1 MEIKRGPIHVHNQRP
16 HPVGSQETPIF
27 ICEGLSVKAQR
38 KRVIGDQAFLITGL
52 GLGFTLTVQIT
63 TLTAGDFADPY
74 AIITTASRFFA
85 LTGSYL
91 SIIGLLLIA
100 RIPWVENALGHDRL
114 VVWHRKAM
122 PYALYMIT
130 FHVLLVALGYAGSEG
145 KIVGHELW
153 IMITTYPWM
162 LPAFAGFVLLIL
174 AGITSYK
181 NVRTKM
187 KYETWW
193 VIHLYTYLGVALS
206 FMHQILTGGMF
217 IGHPLNRAYWIGL
230 YVAVVVAIVTWRIAI
245 PATRS
250 FRHKLRLSK
259 VEIEGPGVVSMYISG
274 IGISKL
280 RAQGGQFFNWRFLT
294 KDGWHESHPFSLSA
308 APTDTELR
316 FTVKALGD
324 SSSKISSI
332 PIGTRVIIEGPY
344 GIFTRDM
351 ARQFKHVTLI
361 GGGVGITPLRAIID
375 EIPDST
381 SIDVI
386 YRARNEEDLVLKEE
400 LDLLANQRGIK
411 VHYLVGSRNEYPI
424 NENTIK
430 KYAPRFADSDV
441 YVCGPE
447 SLIDNV
453 IAACK
458 EAGIPKDRVH
468 HEAFVYHAQ

>member
-1 MEIKRGPIHVHNQRP
+1 M
-16 HPVGSQETPIF
+16 
-27 ICEGLSVKAQR
+27 KAQR
-38 KRVIGDQAFLITGL
+38 KRFIGDQAFLITGL
-52 GLGFTLTVQIT
+52 GLGFTLTIQIT

-74 AIITTASRFFA
+74 AIITTISRFFA

-100 RIPWVENALGHDRL
+100 RIPWIENALGHDRL

-130 FHVLLVALGYAGSEG
+130 LHVLLVGLGYAGAEG
-145 KIVGHELW
+145 KVIANELW
-153 IMITTYPWM
+153 IMTTTYPWM
-162 LPAFAGFVLLIL
+162 LPASAGFLLLIL

-181 NVRTKM
+181 NVRNSI

-230 YVAVVVAIVTWRIAI
+230 YLSVVFSIVTWRIII
-245 PATRS
+245 PLARS
-250 FRHKLRLSK
+250 IRHQLVISK
-259 VEIEGPGVVSMYISG
+259 VEVEGPGVVSIYVSG
-274 IGISKL
+274 RNISKL
-280 RAQGGQFFNWRFLT
+280 NAQGGQFFNWRFLT
-294 KDGWHESHPFSLSA
+294 KDRWHESHPFSLSA
-308 APTDTELR
+308 APTDSELR

-324 SSSKISSI
+324 STNNFAQVKV
-332 PIGTRVIIEGPY
+332 GTRVVIEGPY

-351 ARQFKHVTLI
+351 ARQFKHSTLI

-386 YRARNEEDLVLKEE
+386 YRARNHDDLVLKSE
-400 LDLLANQRGIK
+400 LDELAQRRNVKI
-411 VHYLVGSRNEYPI
+411 HYLVGSRTEHPI
-424 NENTIK
+424 NEVSLK
-430 KYAPRFADSDV
+430 KYVPRFADSDV
-441 YVCGPE
+441 YVCGPQG
-447 SLIDNV
+447 LIDDV
-453 IAACK
+453 VSACK
-458 EAGIPKDRVH
+458 SAGIPKDRVH
-468 HEAFVYHAQ
+468 HEAFLYHAQ

>member
-1 MEIKRGPIHVHNQRP
+1 M
-16 HPVGSQETPIF
+16 
-27 ICEGLSVKAQR
+27 
-38 KRVIGDQAFLITGL
+38 GDQAFLITGL

-63 TLTAGDFADPY
+63 TLTSGDFADIY
-74 AIITTASRFFA
+74 AIITTVSRFFA

-130 FHVLLVALGYAGSEG
+130 LHVLLVALGYAGSEG
-145 KIVGHELW
+145 KVVVHELW
-153 IMITTYPWM
+153 VMVTTYPWM
-162 LPAFAGFVLLIL
+162 LPAFVGFILLIL

-181 NVRTKM
+181 QVRSQI

-230 YVAVVVAIVTWRIAI
+230 YVAVLLAIVTWRIAL
-245 PATRS
+245 PTYRS
-250 FRHKLRLSK
+250 LRHNLVISRI
-259 VEIEGPGVVSMYISG
+259 ENEGPGVVSIYVSG
-274 IGISKL
+274 KEISKL

-294 KDGWHESHPFSLSA
+294 KDRWHESHPFSLSA
-308 APTDTELR
+308 APTDNELR

-324 SSSKISSI
+324 SSQSIEKI

-351 ARQFKHVTLI
+351 ASQFKHVTLI
-361 GGGVGITPLRAIID
+361 GGGVGITPLRAIIE

-381 SIDVI
+381 TIDVI
-386 YRARNEEDLVLKEE
+386 YRARDESDLVLKDE
-400 LDLLANQRGIK
+400 LDKLASTRGIR
-411 VHYLVGSRNEYPI
+411 VNYLVGPRTLFPI
-424 NENTIK
+424 NQFTIK

-441 YVCGPE
+441 YVCGPQT
-447 SLIDNV
+447 LIDAV
-453 IAACK
+453 VDACK
-458 EAGIPKDRVH
+458 EAGIPKNRIH
-468 HEAFVYHAQ
+468 HEAFLYHAQ

>member
-1 MEIKRGPIHVHNQRP
+1 M
-16 HPVGSQETPIF
+16 
-27 ICEGLSVKAQR
+27 KATR
-38 KRVIGDQAFLITGL
+38 KRLIGDQAFLLTGL

-74 AIITTASRFFA
+74 AVITTISRFFA

-130 FHVLLVALGYAGSEG
+130 LHVLLVALGYAGAEG
-145 KIVGHELW
+145 KVIGREIW
-153 IMITTYPWM
+153 IMVTTYPWM
-162 LPAFAGFVLLIL
+162 LPAFAGFLLLIL
-174 AGITSYK
+174 AGITSYRS
-181 NVRTKM
+181 VRNSI

-230 YVAVVVAIVTWRIAI
+230 YVAVVVAIITWRIAI

-250 FRHKLRLSK
+250 IRHNLKLARIE
-259 VEIEGPGVVSMYISG
+259 VEGPGVVSMYISG
-274 IGISKL
+274 KNISGL

-294 KDGWHESHPFSLSA
+294 KDRWHESHPFSLSA
-308 APTDTELR
+308 APTDNELR

-324 SSSKISSI
+324 STKDFLSI
-332 PIGTRVIIEGPY
+332 PIGTRVIVEGPY

-381 SIDVI
+381 SIDLL
-386 YRARNEEDLVLKEE
+386 YRARSEADLVLRDE
-400 LDLLANQRGIK
+400 LDQLARERGINI
-411 VHYLVGSRNEYPI
+411 HYLVGSRTEFPI
-424 NENTIK
+424 DEVTIK

-447 SLIDNV
+447 ALIEDV
-453 IAACK
+453 IEASKA
-458 EAGIPKDRVH
+458 AGIPKDRVH
-468 HEAFVYHAQ
+468 HEAFQYHAQ

>member
-1 MEIKRGPIHVHNQRP
+1 MVMEHGPIEIRSSRP
-16 HPVGSQETPIF
+16 ARSQESPTF
-27 ICEGLSVKAQR
+27 RWEGPEVKAVK
-38 KRVIGDQAFLITGL
+38 KRAIADQAFWITGL

-63 TLTAGDFADPY
+63 TLTRGDFADPY
-74 AIITTASRFFA
+74 AIITTLSRFFA

-130 FHVLLVALGYAGSEG
+130 LHVLLVVLGYAGSEG
-145 KIVGHELW
+145 KVIFRELW
-153 IMITTYPWM
+153 GMVTTYPWM
-162 LPAFAGFVLLIL
+162 LPAFVGFILLVMAGV
-174 AGITSYK
+174 TSYK
-181 NVRTKM
+181 NVRSQI

-217 IGHPLNRAYWIGL
+217 IGHPLNRAYWISL
-230 YVAVVVAIVTWRIAI
+230 YLAVVIAIVTWRIII
-245 PATRS
+245 PGARS
-250 FRHKLRLSK
+250 IRHHLVLSK
-259 VEIEGPGVVSMYISG
+259 IVHEGPGVFSLHISG
-274 IGISKL
+274 KNITALS
-280 RAQGGQFFNWRFLT
+280 AQGGQFFNWRFLT

-324 SSSKISSI
+324 STSKIAEI

-351 ARQFKHVTLI
+351 ASQFKHVTLV

-375 EIPDST
+375 EISEGT
-381 SIDVI
+381 TIDVI
-386 YRARNEEDLVLKEE
+386 YRAREEVDLVLKHE
-400 LDLLANQRGIK
+400 LEDLVAKKGIK
-411 VHYLVGSRNEYPI
+411 VHYLVGSRKEHPI
-424 NENTIK
+424 NEFTLK
-430 KYAPRFADSDV
+430 KYVPRFADSDV

-447 SLIDNV
+447 ALIDDV
-453 IAACK
+453 VVAAQS
-458 EAGIPKDRVH
+458 AGIPKDRVH

>member
-1 MEIKRGPIHVHNQRP
+1 MEKAHGHTEIRSS
-16 HPVGSQETPIF
+16 HPARSQESPNF
-27 ICEGLSVKAQR
+27 GWEGREVKAVK
-38 KRVIGDQAFLITGL
+38 KRAIGDQAFWITGL

-63 TLTAGDFADPY
+63 TLTRGDFADPY
-74 AIITTASRFFA
+74 AVITTLSRFFA

-130 FHVLLVALGYAGSEG
+130 LHVLLVILGYAGSEG
-145 KIVGHELW
+145 IVIYRELW
-153 IMITTYPWM
+153 NMVTTYPWM
-162 LPAFAGFVLLIL
+162 LPAFVGLVLLTM
-174 AGITSYK
+174 AGVTSYK
-181 NVRTKM
+181 SVRSQI

-230 YVAVVVAIVTWRIAI
+230 YLAVLFAIITWRIVI
-245 PATRS
+245 PGARS
-250 FRHKLRLSK
+250 IRHQLVVSK
-259 VEIEGPGVVSMYISG
+259 IVPEGPGVVSIHVSG
-274 IGISKL
+274 KNITRLG
-280 RAQGGQFFNWRFLT
+280 AQGGQFFNWRFIT
-294 KDGWHESHPFSLSA
+294 KNGWHESHPFSLSA
-308 APTDTELR
+308 APTDSELR

-324 SSSKISSI
+324 STSKIEEI
-332 PIGTRVIIEGPY
+332 PIGTRVVIEGPY

-351 ARQFKHVTLI
+351 ASQFKHVTLI

-375 EIPDST
+375 EVPEGT
-381 SIDVI
+381 TIDVI
-386 YRARNEEDLVLKEE
+386 YRARESVDLVLKHE
-400 LDLLANQRGIK
+400 LDELVEKKGIK
-411 VHYLVGSRNEYPI
+411 VHYLVGPRTEHPI
-424 NENTIK
+424 NEFSLK

-447 SLIDNV
+447 ALIEDV
-453 IAACK
+453 IKAAR
-458 EAGIPKDRVH
+458 EAGIPKNRVH

>member
-1 MEIKRGPIHVHNQRP
+1 M
-16 HPVGSQETPIF
+16 
-27 ICEGLSVKAQR
+27 KARR
-38 KRVIGDQAFLITGL
+38 KRAIGDQAFLITGL

-63 TLTAGDFADPY
+63 TLTSGDFADIY
-74 AIITTASRFFA
+74 AIITTVSRFFA

-130 FHVLLVALGYAGSEG
+130 LHVLLVALGYAGSEG
-145 KIVGHELW
+145 KVVVHELW
-153 IMITTYPWM
+153 VMVTTYPWM
-162 LPAFAGFVLLIL
+162 LPAFVGFILLIL

-181 NVRTKM
+181 QVRSQI

-230 YVAVVVAIVTWRIAI
+230 YVAVLLAIVTWRIAL
-245 PATRS
+245 PTYRS
-250 FRHKLRLSK
+250 LRHNLVISRI
-259 VEIEGPGVVSMYISG
+259 EQEGPGVVSIYVSG
-274 IGISKL
+274 KEISKL

-294 KDGWHESHPFSLSA
+294 KDRWHESHPFSLSA
-308 APTDTELR
+308 APTDNELR

-324 SSSKISSI
+324 SSQNIEKI

-351 ARQFKHVTLI
+351 ASQFKHVTLI
-361 GGGVGITPLRAIID
+361 GGGVGITPLRAIIE

-381 SIDVI
+381 TIDVI
-386 YRARNEEDLVLKEE
+386 YRARDESDLVLKDE
-400 LDLLANQRGIK
+400 LDKLASTRGIR
-411 VHYLVGSRNEYPI
+411 VNYLVGPRTLFPI
-424 NENTIK
+424 NQFTIK

-441 YVCGPE
+441 YVCGPQT
-447 SLIDNV
+447 LIDAV
-453 IAACK
+453 VDACK
-458 EAGIPKDRVH
+458 EAGIPKNRIH
-468 HEAFVYHAQ
+468 HEAFLYHAQ

>member
-1 MEIKRGPIHVHNQRP
+1 MKAVKKRAI
-16 HPVGSQETPIF
+16 
-27 ICEGLSVKAQR
+27 A
-38 KRVIGDQAFLITGL
+38 DQAFWITGL

-63 TLTAGDFADPY
+63 TLTRGDFADPY
-74 AIITTASRFFA
+74 AIITTLSRFFA

-130 FHVLLVALGYAGSEG
+130 LHVFLVVLGYAGSEG
-145 KIVGHELW
+145 KVIFRELW
-153 IMITTYPWM
+153 SMVTTYPWM
-162 LPAFAGFVLLIL
+162 LPAFVGFILLIL
-174 AGITSYK
+174 AGVTSYK
-181 NVRTKM
+181 KVRSQI

-217 IGHPLNRAYWIGL
+217 IGHPLNRAYWISL
-230 YVAVVVAIVTWRIAI
+230 YLAVVIAIVTWRIII
-245 PATRS
+245 PGARS
-250 FRHKLRLSK
+250 IRHHLVLSK
-259 VEIEGPGVVSMYISG
+259 IVHEGPGVFSLHISG
-274 IGISKL
+274 KNITSLG
-280 RAQGGQFFNWRFLT
+280 AQGGQFFNWRFLT

-324 SSSKISSI
+324 STSKIAEI

-351 ARQFKHVTLI
+351 ASQFKHVTLV

-375 EIPDST
+375 EITEST
-381 SIDVI
+381 TIDVI
-386 YRARNEEDLVLKEE
+386 YRAREEVDLVLKHE
-400 LDLLANQRGIK
+400 LEDLVAKKGIK
-411 VHYLVGSRNEYPI
+411 VHYLVGSRKEHPI
-424 NENTIK
+424 NEFTLK
-430 KYAPRFADSDV
+430 KHVPRFADSDV

-447 SLIDNV
+447 ALIDDV
-453 IAACK
+453 VVAAQS
-458 EAGIPKDRVH
+458 AGIPKDRVH

>member
-1 MEIKRGPIHVHNQRP
+1 M
-16 HPVGSQETPIF
+16 
-27 ICEGLSVKAQR
+27 KAQR
-38 KRVIGDQAFLITGL
+38 KRIIGDQAFLLTGL

-130 FHVLLVALGYAGSEG
+130 AHVLLVALGYAGAEG
-145 KIVGHELW
+145 IVIGKELW
-153 IMITTYPWM
+153 LMVTTYPWM
-162 LPAFAGFVLLIL
+162 LPAFAGFVLLIM
-174 AGITSYK
+174 AGITSYRT
-181 NVRTKM
+181 VRNKI

-245 PATRS
+245 PAARS

-274 IGISKL
+274 TGISKL

-308 APTDTELR
+308 APTDSELR

-324 SSSKISSI
+324 ATHKIAEI

-351 ARQFKHVTLI
+351 ASQFKHVTLI

-375 EIPDST
+375 EVPSNT
-381 SIDVI
+381 TIDVI
-386 YRARNEEDLVLKEE
+386 YRARETVDLVLKNE
-400 LDLLANQRGIK
+400 LDSLVTSRGIK
-411 VHYLVGSRNEYPI
+411 VHYLVGSRKEHPI
-424 NENTIK
+424 NEVTIRR
-430 KYAPRFADSDV
+430 YVPRFADSDL

-447 SLIDNV
+447 SLIADV
-453 IAACK
+453 IAAAQS
-458 EAGIPKDRVH
+458 AGIPKNRVH
-468 HEAFVYHAQ
+468 HEAFLYHAQ

>member
-1 MEIKRGPIHVHNQRP
+1 M
-16 HPVGSQETPIF
+16 
-27 ICEGLSVKAQR
+27 KAQR
-38 KRVIGDQAFLITGL
+38 KRLIGDQAFLLTGL

-63 TLTAGDFADPY
+63 TLTSGDFADPY
-74 AIITTASRFFA
+74 AVITTISRFFA

-91 SIIGLLLIA
+91 AIIGLLLIA

-130 FHVLLVALGYAGSEG
+130 LHVLLVGLGYAGAEG
-145 KIVGHELW
+145 KFVAQELW
-153 IMITTYPWM
+153 IMTTTYPWM
-162 LPAFAGFVLLIL
+162 LPAMAGFILLIA

-230 YVAVVVAIVTWRIAI
+230 YLSVVVAIVTWRIVI
-245 PATRS
+245 PLNRS
-250 FRHKLRLSK
+250 FRHDLKLSRI
-259 VEIEGPGVVSMYISG
+259 EIEAADVVSLYVSG
-274 IGISKL
+274 KNIKQLG
-280 RAQGGQFFNWRFLT
+280 AQGGQFFNWRFLA
-294 KDGWHESHPFSLSA
+294 KDRWHESHPFSLSA
-308 APTDTELR
+308 APTNEELR
-316 FTVKALGD
+316 FTVKHLGD
-324 SSSKISSI
+324 ATKTISSI
-332 PIGTRVIIEGPY
+332 PIGTRVVIEGPY

-351 ARQFKHVTLI
+351 AYQFKHVTLI

-381 SIDVI
+381 SISVL
-386 YRARNEEDLVLKEE
+386 YRARSVADLVLKDE
-400 LDLLANQRGIK
+400 LDQLAKERNIQL
-411 VHYLVGSRNEYPI
+411 HYLVGSRTEHPI
-424 NENTIK
+424 NEVNIK
-430 KYAPRFADSDV
+430 RYVPRFADSDV

-447 SLIDNV
+447 SLIQDV
-453 IAACK
+453 ISAAK
-458 EAGIPKDRVH
+458 SAGIPKNRVH
-468 HEAFVYHAQ
+468 HEAFLYHAQ

>member
-1 MEIKRGPIHVHNQRP
+1 MVMAHGRIEIRSS
-16 HPVGSQETPIF
+16 HPDGSQKSPKVGWDGRE
-27 ICEGLSVKAQR
+27 VKAVK
-38 KRVIGDQAFLITGL
+38 KRAIGDQAFLLTGL

-63 TLTAGDFADPY
+63 TLTSGDFADPY
-74 AIITTASRFFA
+74 AIITTISRFFA

-130 FHVLLVALGYAGSEG
+130 LHVLLVALGYAGSEG
-145 KIVGHELW
+145 KVIIHELW
-153 IMITTYPWM
+153 VMVTTYPWM
-162 LPAFAGFVLLIL
+162 LPAFVGFVLLIL

-181 NVRTKM
+181 NVRSQI

-193 VIHLYTYLGVALS
+193 VIHLYTYIGVALS

-230 YVAVVVAIVTWRIAI
+230 YLAVVFAIVMWRVLI
-245 PATRS
+245 PTVRS
-250 FRHKLRLSK
+250 IRHHLVISK
-259 VEIEGPGVVSMYISG
+259 IVHEGPGVFSIYISG
-274 IGISKL
+274 KNITKL
-280 RAQGGQFFNWRFLT
+280 GAQGGQFFNWRFLT
-294 KDGWHESHPFSLSA
+294 KDRWHESHPFSLSA
-308 APTDTELR
+308 APTDDELR

-324 SSSKISSI
+324 STNRIDEI

-351 ARQFKHVTLI
+351 ASQFRHVTLI

-375 EIPDST
+375 EVPEST
-381 SIDVI
+381 TIDVI
-386 YRARNEEDLVLKEE
+386 YRAREDVDLVLKNE
-400 LDLLANQRGIK
+400 LDQLVESRGIK
-411 VHYLVGSRNEYPI
+411 VHYLVGSRNQHPI
-424 NENTIK
+424 NEFTIK
-430 KYAPRFADSDV
+430 KYVPRFADSDV

-447 SLIDNV
+447 SLIDDV
-453 IAACK
+453 VAASK
-458 EAGIPKDRVH
+458 SAGIPKNRVH

>member
-1 MEIKRGPIHVHNQRP
+1 M
-16 HPVGSQETPIF
+16 
-27 ICEGLSVKAQR
+27 KAKR
-38 KRVIGDQAFLITGL
+38 KRAIGDQAFLITGL

-63 TLTAGDFADPY
+63 TLTSGDFADIY
-74 AIITTASRFFA
+74 AVITTISRFFA

-130 FHVLLVALGYAGSEG
+130 LHVLLVALGYAGSEG
-145 KIVGHELW
+145 KVVVHELW
-153 IMITTYPWM
+153 VMVTTYPWM
-162 LPAFAGFVLLIL
+162 LPAFVGFVLLIL

-181 NVRTKM
+181 QVRSKI

-230 YVAVVVAIVTWRIAI
+230 YIAVVLAIVIWRIAL
-245 PATRS
+245 PTYRS
-250 FRHKLRLSK
+250 LRHNLVISK
-259 VEIEGPGVVSMYISG
+259 IEHEGPGVVSIYVSG
-274 IGISKL
+274 KEISKL
-280 RAQGGQFFNWRFLT
+280 RAQGGQFFNWRFMT
-294 KDGWHESHPFSLSA
+294 KDRWHESHPFSLSA

-324 SSSKISSI
+324 SSKEIENI

-351 ARQFKHVTLI
+351 ASQFKHVTLI
-361 GGGVGITPLRAIID
+361 GGGVGITPLRAIIE

-386 YRARNEEDLVLKEE
+386 YRSRDESDLVLKNE
-400 LDLLANQRGIK
+400 LDQLVASRGIR
-411 VHYLVGSRNEYPI
+411 VHYLVGPRTLYPI
-424 NENTIK
+424 NQFTIK

-441 YVCGPE
+441 YVCGPQ
-447 SLIDNV
+447 SLIDSV
-453 IAACK
+453 VEACS
-458 EAGIPKDRVH
+458 EAGIPKNRIH
-468 HEAFVYHAQ
+468 HEAFLYHAQ

>member
-1 MEIKRGPIHVHNQRP
+1 M
-16 HPVGSQETPIF
+16 
-27 ICEGLSVKAQR
+27 KARR
-38 KRVIGDQAFLITGL
+38 KRAIGDQAFLITGL

-63 TLTAGDFADPY
+63 TLTSGDFADIY
-74 AIITTASRFFA
+74 AIITTVSRFFA

-130 FHVLLVALGYAGSEG
+130 LHVLLVALGYAGSEG
-145 KIVGHELW
+145 KVVVHELW
-153 IMITTYPWM
+153 VMVTTYPWM
-162 LPAFAGFVLLIL
+162 LPAFVGFILLIL

-181 NVRTKM
+181 QVRSQI

-230 YVAVVVAIVTWRIAI
+230 YVAVLLAIVTWRIAL
-245 PATRS
+245 PTYRS
-250 FRHKLRLSK
+250 LRHNLVISRI
-259 VEIEGPGVVSMYISG
+259 EQEGPSVFSIYVSGKEIT
-274 IGISKL
+274 KL

-294 KDGWHESHPFSLSA
+294 KDRWHESHPFSLSA
-308 APTDTELR
+308 APTENELR

-324 SSSKISSI
+324 SSQNIEKI

-351 ARQFKHVTLI
+351 ASQFKHVTLI
-361 GGGVGITPLRAIID
+361 GGGVGITPLRAIIE

-381 SIDVI
+381 TIDVI
-386 YRARNEEDLVLKEE
+386 YRARDESDLVLKDE
-400 LDLLANQRGIK
+400 LDKLASTRGIR
-411 VHYLVGSRNEYPI
+411 VNYLVGPRTLFPI
-424 NENTIK
+424 NQFTIK

-441 YVCGPE
+441 YVCGPQT
-447 SLIDNV
+447 LIDAV
-453 IAACK
+453 VDACK
-458 EAGIPKDRVH
+458 EAGIPKNRIH
-468 HEAFVYHAQ
+468 HEAFLYHAQ

>member
-1 MEIKRGPIHVHNQRP
+1 M
-16 HPVGSQETPIF
+16 
-27 ICEGLSVKAQR
+27 KAQR
-38 KRVIGDQAFLITGL
+38 KRFIGDQAFLITGM

-63 TLTAGDFADPY
+63 TLTAGDFADLY
-74 AIITTASRFFA
+74 AVITTISRFFA

-100 RIPWVENALGHDRL
+100 RIPWIENALGHDRL

-130 FHVLLVALGYAGSEG
+130 LHVLLVGLGYAGAEG
-145 KIVGHELW
+145 KVIANELW
-153 IMITTYPWM
+153 IMTTTYPWM
-162 LPAFAGFVLLIL
+162 LPAAAGFLLLIL

-181 NVRTKM
+181 NVRNSI

-230 YVAVVVAIVTWRIAI
+230 YLSVVFSIVTWRIII
-245 PATRS
+245 PVARS
-250 FRHKLRLSK
+250 IRHQLVISN
-259 VEIEGPGVVSMYISG
+259 VEVEGPGVVSIYVSG
-274 IGISKL
+274 RNISKL
-280 RAQGGQFFNWRFLT
+280 KAQGGQFFNWRFLT
-294 KDGWHESHPFSLSA
+294 KDRWHESHPFSLSA
-308 APTDTELR
+308 APTDSELR

-324 SSSKISSI
+324 STNNFAQVKV
-332 PIGTRVIIEGPY
+332 GTRVVIEGPY

-351 ARQFKHVTLI
+351 ARQFKHATLI

-386 YRARNEEDLVLKEE
+386 YRARNPDDLVLKAE
-400 LDLLANQRGIK
+400 LDELAQMRNVKI
-411 VHYLVGSRNEYPI
+411 HYLVGSRMEHPI
-424 NENTIK
+424 NEVSLK
-430 KYAPRFADSDV
+430 KYVPRFADSDV
-441 YVCGPE
+441 YVCGPQG
-447 SLIDNV
+447 LIDDV
-453 IAACK
+453 VLACK
-458 EAGIPKDRVH
+458 SAGIPKDRVH
-468 HEAFVYHAQ
+468 HEAFLYHAQ

>member
-1 MEIKRGPIHVHNQRP
+1 
-16 HPVGSQETPIF
+16 
-27 ICEGLSVKAQR
+27 VKARR
-38 KRVIGDQAFLITGL
+38 KRAIGDQAFLITGL

-63 TLTAGDFADPY
+63 TLTSGDFADIY
-74 AIITTASRFFA
+74 AIITTVSRFFA

-130 FHVLLVALGYAGSEG
+130 LHVLLVALGYAGSEG
-145 KIVGHELW
+145 KVVVHELW
-153 IMITTYPWM
+153 VMVTTYPWM
-162 LPAFAGFVLLIL
+162 LPAFVGFILLIL

-181 NVRTKM
+181 QVRSQI

-230 YVAVVVAIVTWRIAI
+230 YVAVLLAIVTWRIAL
-245 PATRS
+245 PTYRS
-250 FRHKLRLSK
+250 LRHNLVISRI
-259 VEIEGPGVVSMYISG
+259 ENEGPGVVSIYVSG
-274 IGISKL
+274 KEISKL

-294 KDGWHESHPFSLSA
+294 KDRWHESHPFSLSA
-308 APTDTELR
+308 APTDNELR

-324 SSSKISSI
+324 SSQNIEKI

-351 ARQFKHVTLI
+351 ASQFKHVTLI
-361 GGGVGITPLRAIID
+361 GGGVGITPLRAIIE

-381 SIDVI
+381 TIDVI
-386 YRARNEEDLVLKEE
+386 YRARDESDLVLKDE
-400 LDLLANQRGIK
+400 LDKLASTRGIR
-411 VHYLVGSRNEYPI
+411 VNYLVGPRTLFPI
-424 NENTIK
+424 NQFTIK

-441 YVCGPE
+441 YVCGPQT
-447 SLIDNV
+447 LIDAV
-453 IAACK
+453 VDACK
-458 EAGIPKDRVH
+458 EAGIPKNRIH
-468 HEAFVYHAQ
+468 HEAFLYHAQ

>member
-1 MEIKRGPIHVHNQRP
+1 MEHGPIEIRSSRP
-16 HPVGSQETPIF
+16 ARSQESPTF
-27 ICEGLSVKAQR
+27 RWEGREVKAVK
-38 KRVIGDQAFLITGL
+38 KRAIADQAFWITGL

-63 TLTAGDFADPY
+63 TLTRGDFADPY
-74 AIITTASRFFA
+74 AIITTLSRFFA

-130 FHVLLVALGYAGSEG
+130 LHVLLVVLGYAGSEG
-145 KIVGHELW
+145 KVIFRELW
-153 IMITTYPWM
+153 GMVTTYPWM
-162 LPAFAGFVLLIL
+162 LPAFVGFILLGL

-181 NVRTKM
+181 SVRSQI

-217 IGHPLNRAYWIGL
+217 IGHPLNRAYWISL
-230 YVAVVVAIVTWRIAI
+230 YLAVVIAIVTWRIII
-245 PATRS
+245 PGARS
-250 FRHKLRLSK
+250 IRHHLVLSK
-259 VEIEGPGVVSMYISG
+259 IVHEGPGVFSLYISG
-274 IGISKL
+274 NNITALG
-280 RAQGGQFFNWRFLT
+280 AQGGQFFNWRFLT

-308 APTDTELR
+308 APTDNELR

-324 SSSKISSI
+324 STSKIAEI

-351 ARQFKHVTLI
+351 ASQFKHVTLI

-375 EIPDST
+375 EIT
-381 SIDVI
+381 EGTTIDVV
-386 YRARNEEDLVLKEE
+386 YRARENVDLVLKNE
-400 LDLLANQRGIK
+400 LDELVKSRGIK
-411 VHYLVGSRNEYPI
+411 VHYLVGSRKEHPI
-424 NENTIK
+424 NEFTLK
-430 KYAPRFADSDV
+430 KYVPRFADSDV

-447 SLIDNV
+447 SLIEDVVN
-453 IAACK
+453 ASKA
-458 EAGIPKDRVH
+458 AGIPKDRVH

>member
-1 MEIKRGPIHVHNQRP
+1 MV
-16 HPVGSQETPIF
+16 
-27 ICEGLSVKAQR
+27 CEGLEVKAAR
-38 KRVIGDQAFLITGL
+38 KRLVGDQAFLLTGL

-63 TLTAGDFADPY
+63 TLTAGDFVDPY
-74 AIITTASRFFA
+74 AIITTVSRFFA

-130 FHVLLVALGYAGSEG
+130 LHVLLVALGYAGSEG
-145 KIVGHELW
+145 KIVAQELW

-162 LPAFAGFVLLIL
+162 LPAFAGFVLLIM
-174 AGITSYK
+174 AGVTSYK
-181 NVRTKM
+181 SVRKNI

-230 YVAVVVAIVTWRIAI
+230 YVAVVVAIVTWRIALPTI
-245 PATRS
+245 RS
-250 FRHKLRLSK
+250 LRHKLRLSK

-274 IGISKL
+274 TDISKL

-294 KDGWHESHPFSLSA
+294 KDRWHESHPFSLSA

-324 SSSKISSI
+324 STADFAMM

-386 YRARNEEDLVLKEE
+386 YRARNEEDLVLKAE
-400 LDLLANQRGIK
+400 LDKLADERSIK

-424 NENTIK
+424 NEFTIK

-447 SLIDNV
+447 SLIENV
-453 IAACK
+453 IEACK
-458 EAGIPKDRVH
+458 SAGIPKDRVH
-468 HEAFVYHAQ
+468 HEAFVYHAE

>member
-1 MEIKRGPIHVHNQRP
+1 M
-16 HPVGSQETPIF
+16 
-27 ICEGLSVKAQR
+27 KARR
-38 KRVIGDQAFLITGL
+38 KRAIGDQAFLITGL

-63 TLTAGDFADPY
+63 TLTSGDFADIY
-74 AIITTASRFFA
+74 AIITTISRFFA

-130 FHVLLVALGYAGSEG
+130 LHVLLVALGYAGSEG
-145 KIVGHELW
+145 KVIVHELW
-153 IMITTYPWM
+153 VMVTTYPWM
-162 LPAFAGFVLLIL
+162 LPAFVGFILLIL

-181 NVRTKM
+181 QVRSQI

-217 IGHPLNRAYWIGL
+217 ISHPLNRAYWIGL
-230 YVAVVVAIVTWRIAI
+230 YVAVLLAIVTWRIAL
-245 PATRS
+245 PTYRS
-250 FRHKLRLSK
+250 LRHNLVISRI
-259 VEIEGPGVVSMYISG
+259 ENEGPGVVSIYVSG
-274 IGISKL
+274 KEISKL

-294 KDGWHESHPFSLSA
+294 KDRWHESHPFSLSA
-308 APTDTELR
+308 APTDNELR

-324 SSSKISSI
+324 SSQSIEKI

-351 ARQFKHVTLI
+351 ASQFKHVTLI
-361 GGGVGITPLRAIID
+361 GGGVGITPLRAIIE

-381 SIDVI
+381 TIDVI
-386 YRARNEEDLVLKEE
+386 YRARDESDLVLKDE
-400 LDLLANQRGIK
+400 LDKLASTRGIR
-411 VHYLVGSRNEYPI
+411 VNYLVGPRTLFPI
-424 NENTIK
+424 NQFTIK

-441 YVCGPE
+441 YVCGPQT
-447 SLIDNV
+447 LIDAV
-453 IAACK
+453 VDACK
-458 EAGIPKDRVH
+458 EAGIPKNRIH
-468 HEAFVYHAQ
+468 HEAFLYHAQ

>member
-1 MEIKRGPIHVHNQRP
+1 
-16 HPVGSQETPIF
+16 
-27 ICEGLSVKAQR
+27 VKAQR
-38 KRVIGDQAFLITGL
+38 KRFIGDQAFLITGL
-52 GLGFTLTVQIT
+52 GLGFTLTIQIT

-74 AIITTASRFFA
+74 AIITTISRFFA

-100 RIPWVENALGHDRL
+100 RIPWIENALGHDRL

-130 FHVLLVALGYAGSEG
+130 LHVLLVGLGYAGAEG
-145 KIVGHELW
+145 KVIANELW
-153 IMITTYPWM
+153 IMTTTYPWM
-162 LPAFAGFVLLIL
+162 LPAAAGFLLLIL

-181 NVRTKM
+181 NVRNSI

-230 YVAVVVAIVTWRIAI
+230 YLSVVFSIVTWRIII
-245 PATRS
+245 PLARS
-250 FRHKLRLSK
+250 IRHQLVISK
-259 VEIEGPGVVSMYISG
+259 VEVEGPGVVSIYVTG
-274 IGISKL
+274 RNISKL
-280 RAQGGQFFNWRFLT
+280 NAQGGQFFNWRILT
-294 KDGWHESHPFSLSA
+294 KDRWHESHPFSLSA
-308 APTDTELR
+308 APTDSELR

-324 SSSKISSI
+324 STNNFAQVKV
-332 PIGTRVIIEGPY
+332 GTRVVIEGPY

-351 ARQFKHVTLI
+351 ARQFKHATLI

-386 YRARNEEDLVLKEE
+386 YRARNHDDLVLKSE
-400 LDLLANQRGIK
+400 LDELAQRRNVKI
-411 VHYLVGSRNEYPI
+411 HYLVGSRTEHPI
-424 NENTIK
+424 NEVSLK
-430 KYAPRFADSDV
+430 KYVPRFADSDV
-441 YVCGPE
+441 YVCGPQG
-447 SLIDNV
+447 LIDDV
-453 IAACK
+453 VSACK
-458 EAGIPKDRVH
+458 SAGIPKDRVH
-468 HEAFVYHAQ
+468 HEAFLYHAQ

>member
-1 MEIKRGPIHVHNQRP
+1 M
-16 HPVGSQETPIF
+16 
-27 ICEGLSVKAQR
+27 KAQR
-38 KRVIGDQAFLITGL
+38 KRIIGDQAFLFTGL

-74 AIITTASRFFA
+74 AIITTLSRFFA

-100 RIPWVENALGHDRL
+100 RIPPVENALGHDRL

-130 FHVLLVALGYAGSEG
+130 AHVLLVALGYAGSEG
-145 KIVGHELW
+145 IVIVREIW
-153 IMITTYPWM
+153 KMVTTYPWM
-162 LPAFAGFVLLIL
+162 LPAFAGFILLIM
-174 AGITSYK
+174 AGVTSYK
-181 NVRTKM
+181 SVRNQIT
-187 KYETWW
+187 YETWW

-230 YVAVVVAIVTWRIAI
+230 YVAVVVAIATWRIAI
-245 PATRS
+245 PVIRS
-250 FRHKLRLSK
+250 FKHRLRLSK
-259 VEIEGPGVVSMYISG
+259 IQVEGPGVVSLYISG
-274 IGISKL
+274 VKL
-280 RAQGGQFFNWRFLT
+280 SELNAQGGQFFNWRFLT
-294 KDGWHESHPFSLSA
+294 KDKWHESHPFSLSA

-324 SSSKISSI
+324 SSSQIAAI
-332 PIGTRVIIEGPY
+332 PLGTRVVIEGPY

-375 EIPDST
+375 EIPETT
-381 SIDVI
+381 SIEVLF
-386 YRARNEEDLVLKEE
+386 RARSEVDLVLKQE
-400 LDLLANQRGIK
+400 LDELSRSRHIN
-411 VHYLVGSRNEYPI
+411 VHYLVGSRSEYPI
-424 NENTIK
+424 NETTIK

-447 SLIDNV
+447 SLIDDV
-453 IAACK
+453 INACK
-458 EAGIPKDRVH
+458 SAGIPKNRVH
-468 HEAFVYHAQ
+468 HEAFLYHAQ

>member
-1 MEIKRGPIHVHNQRP
+1 MK
-16 HPVGSQETPIF
+16 
-27 ICEGLSVKAQR
+27 VKAQR
-38 KRVIGDQAFLITGL
+38 KRIIGDQAFLLTGL

-74 AIITTASRFFA
+74 AIITTLSRFFA

-100 RIPWVENALGHDRL
+100 RIPPVENALGHDRL

-130 FHVLLVALGYAGSEG
+130 AHVLLVALGYAGSEG
-145 KIVGHELW
+145 IVIVREIW
-153 IMITTYPWM
+153 KMVTTYPWM
-162 LPAFAGFVLLIL
+162 LPAFAGFILLL
-174 AGITSYK
+174 MAGITSYK
-181 NVRTKM
+181 SVRNQIT
-187 KYETWW
+187 YETWW

-230 YVAVVVAIVTWRIAI
+230 YIAVVIAIVTWRIAI
-245 PATRS
+245 PVIRS
-250 FRHKLRLSK
+250 FKHRLRLSK
-259 VEIEGPGVVSMYISG
+259 IQVEGPGVVSLYISG
-274 IGISKL
+274 VKL
-280 RAQGGQFFNWRFLT
+280 TELNAQGGQFFNWRFLT
-294 KDGWHESHPFSLSA
+294 KDKWHESHPFSLSA
-308 APTDTELR
+308 APTNTELR

-324 SSSKISSI
+324 SSSQIAAI
-332 PIGTRVIIEGPY
+332 PLGTRVVIEGPY

-375 EIPDST
+375 EIPETT
-381 SIDVI
+381 SIDVLF
-386 YRARNEEDLVLKEE
+386 RARSEVDLVLKQE
-400 LDLLANQRGIK
+400 LDELSQSRHIN
-411 VHYLVGSRNEYPI
+411 VHYLVGSRSDYPI
-424 NENTIK
+424 NEFTIK

-447 SLIDNV
+447 SLIDDV
-453 IAACK
+453 INACK
-458 EAGIPKDRVH
+458 SAGIPKNRVH
-468 HEAFVYHAQ
+468 HEAFLYHAQ